1 MLFLN
6 KNLISIDIGSSC
18 VKMLEL
24 SGRGTKTVKTT
35 GIEILEPGVVMNG
48 RIEDPQALTNA
59 ISNLAKKLKIVTKGR
74 RCALSMG
81 GNSIVVKR
89 AVFENVNDEMDLNE
103 QVRYEAEQHFQYD
116 LEELFWDYYAMKEFS
131 DGSGTPVIICGAKQ
145 EVVQSYIQVI
155 RDLGMRVGVIDSD
168 VLCIANMFNHN
179 YGDVKGLSAV
189 VNVGASG
196 TSVSLVFN
204 GQYLY
209 TRDIATGGDY
219 YTQMISQN
227 LGIDRNQAENLKV
240 TAASSSGE
248 TPQDLMNALNEL
260 NEQLVSEVGQ
270 CVDFYFQS
278 GEAPQEVEDLENIF
292 LVGGGARVL
301 GLDAALA
308 AKYKVPVNVLNPFH
322 KIEVN
327 PKKIEMEYLLTQG
340 HLYGVSVGLGL
351 REMND

>member
-6 KNLISIDIGSSC
+6 KNLISIDIGTSC
-18 VKMLEL
+18 VKMIEL
-24 SGRGTKTVKTT
+24 TGRSTKTVKTS
-35 GIEILEPGVVMNG
+35 GVEVLEPGIVVNG
-48 RIEDPQALTNA
+48 RIEDQPALVAALNR
-59 ISNLAKKLKIVTKGR
+59 LAKKLKIITKGR
-74 RCALSMG
+74 RCALSLG

-89 AVFENVNDEMDLNE
+89 ALLENINDEMDLNE

-116 LEELFWDYYAMKEFS
+116 LEELFFDYYPMKEFAN
-131 DGSGTPVIICGAKQ
+131 DTGTPVIICGAKQ
-145 EVVQSYIQVI
+145 EIVQSYIEAV
-155 RDLGMRVGVIDSD
+155 RELGMRVGVIDSD
-168 VLCIANMFNHN
+168 VLCLANMFQHN
-179 YGDVKGLSAV
+179 YGEVQGLSAI

-196 TSVSLVFN
+196 TSVSLMFD

-209 TRDIATGGDY
+209 TREIPTGGDY
-219 YTQMISQN
+219 YTSQISES
-227 LGIDRNQAENLKV
+227 LGIDKNQAENLKV

-248 TPQDLMNALNEL
+248 TPQDLMNALGEI
-260 NEQLVSEVGQ
+260 NEQLVNEIGQ

-308 AKYKVPVNVLNPFH
+308 AKNNVPVNVLNPFH

-327 PKKIEMEYLLTQG
+327 SKKIGMDYILTQG